1 MNKATGL
8 DWQIEYN
15 YLKKYAIMNNMRNL
29 IIALELAVKYH
40 QGQYRDSGEPYIIH
54 PLMVCKTLILLSVET
69 YLNKWYPEKSNQWI
83 KHQLDV
89 LYATAVLHDVIEDCD
104 LPNKGIEFVVV
115 YHLDRE
121 VWINVNI
128 LSKDKSYDPDEYY
141 MVILSR
147 WMTTLIKLA
156 DRANN
161 CTTME
166 VFDKERKKKYIREV
180 NKYIYP
186 LLCTGGK
193 MMYPQFSN
201 VIKILE
207 NLIVSI
213 CESLASILEM
223 KEMIT
228 KNTENY
234 QEMID
239 FIEVSAKKEK
249 MQNTYIALSMA
260 QNLYKGN
267 FRTSGDPFV
276 IHPLRVSSYLI
287 TLGIMD
293 DITNAV
299 ALLHEK
305 AHWGSD
311 EDVKNSDIDP
321 EVTRIV
327 DIVSNK
333 DMPLK
338 DYYERIEK
346 EPRAILEKLSNRA
359 HTCTF
364 LAKAT
369 YEEMKAYTRE
379 NQEYVV
385 PMCEYAKIIIPQY
398 ANQIDIMQYHILS
411 ISNIVEVVTRTG

>member
-180 NKYIYP
+180 NEYIYP
-186 LLCTGGK
+186 LLCAGGK
-193 MMYPQFSN
+193 MLYPQFSN

-239 FIEVSAKKEK
+239 FIEGSAKKEK
-249 MQNTYIALSMA
+249 MRNTYISLSMA

-267 FRTSGDPFV
+267 FRTSGDPFI

-311 EDVKNSDIDP
+311 EDVKNSAIDP

-338 DYYERIEK
+338 DYYERIKK

-369 YEEMKAYTRE
+369 YDEMKAYTRE

-385 PMCEYAKIIIPQY
+385 PMCEDAKIAIPQY

>member
-1 MNKATGL
+1 M
-8 DWQIEYN
+8 
-15 YLKKYAIMNNMRNL
+15 
-29 IIALELAVKYH
+29 
-40 QGQYRDSGEPYIIH
+40 
-54 PLMVCKTLILLSVET
+54 
-69 YLNKWYPEKSNQWI
+69 
-83 KHQLDV
+83 
-89 LYATAVLHDVIEDCD
+89 
-104 LPNKGIEFVVV
+104 
-115 YHLDRE
+115 
-121 VWINVNI
+121 
-128 LSKDKSYDPDEYY
+128 
-141 MVILSR
+141 
-147 WMTTLIKLA
+147 
-156 DRANN
+156 
-161 CTTME
+161 CTW
-166 VFDKERKKKYIREV
+166 
-180 NKYIYP
+180 
-186 LLCTGGK
+186 GK